1 MEVTGN
7 LARALFRLVSD
18 IVVDA
23 EEGALMAEPIDNKLV
38 DSLAALARS
47 LSGQRDLEGVLRTV
61 TDSAVDLIPG
71 VESADIL
78 LISGKN
84 TFESHAPTSLLP
96 VELDRAQ
103 ERLGEGPCVDAAMGA
118 FTTLSDD
125 LVSETRWPRF
135 TPEALDAG
143 VRSIL
148 SFQLY
153 TSASTA
159 GALNLFATS
168 PNVFGG
174 ESIAVGEAF
183 AAHAAIAIAA
193 GRDEL
198 KLHSAVLNRDVI
210 GQAKGMMMERFGI
223 PADRAFGMLI
233 KLSQDTGIPLVMLSR
248 WIAEE
253 RTDTSER
260 EFGS

>member
-1 MEVTGN
+1 
-7 LARALFRLVSD
+7 
-18 IVVDA
+18 
-23 EEGALMAEPIDNKLV
+23 MAEPIDNNLV

-61 TDSAVDLIPG
+61 TGSAVDLIPG

-78 LISGKN
+78 LISGDN

-103 ERLGEGPCVDAAMGA
+103 ERLREGPCVDAAMGA

-183 AAHAAIAIAA
+183 AAHAAIAIAIAA

-233 KLSQDTGIPLVMLSR
+233 KLSQDTGIPLVILSR

-253 RTDTSER
+253 RTEPS
-260 EFGS
+260 